1 MKMFHAIA
9 ALVSAA
15 LLAPAAMAG
24 APPAS
29 KLDTTK
35 VGDGLYVIH
44 NVAVPGNVTVMVTN
58 DGVLLVDDKF
68 DSDLDNIL
76 AEVRKLTMQP
86 VKYVIN
92 THYHLD
98 HSGSNVR
105 LQAMG
110 VQVVSSANARAK
122 MVESKQ
128 PGWANFTVENRG
140 TVHLGGKRAEIYYFG
155 RSHTDGDVVVYFPDH
170 KVMAMGDMFTVGD
183 ATPQLVDYA
192 GGGSARAWPNTID
205 GALMLDVDTVVPG
218 HGPNT
223 TKAELRKFRE
233 STVLIQT
240 RVRQL
245 LAEKKGR
252 ADIEAVLRKDFH
264 WGDLNVSRGLDG
276 LIAEMQ

>member
-1 MKMFHAIA
+1 MKMFNAIA
-9 ALVSAA
+9 ALVGTA

-35 VGDGLYVIH
+35 IGDGLYVIH
-44 NVAVPGNVTVMVTN
+44 NAAVPGNVTVMVTN

-128 PGWANFTVENRG
+128 PGWANITVENRG
-140 TVHLGGKRAEIYYFG
+140 TVHLGGKRAELYYFG
-155 RSHTDGDVVVYFPDH
+155 RSHTDGDIVVYFPEH
-170 KVMAMGDMFTVGD
+170 RVMAMGDMYTVGD

-192 GGGSARAWPNTID
+192 GGGSARAWPSTID
-205 GALMLDVDTVVPG
+205 GALMLDVDTIVPG

-223 TKAELRKFRE
+223 TKAELRKFRD
-233 STVLIQT
+233 STVQIQA

-245 LAEKKGR
+245 LAEKKSR

>member
-1 MKMFHAIA
+1 
-9 ALVSAA
+9 
-15 LLAPAAMAG
+15 
-24 APPAS
+24 
-29 KLDTTK
+29 
-35 VGDGLYVIH
+35 
-44 NVAVPGNVTVMVTN
+44 VMVTN

-140 TVHLGGKRAEIYYFG
+140 TVHLGGKRAELYYFG
-155 RSHTDGDVVVYFPDH
+155 RSHTDGDIVVYFPEH
-170 KVMAMGDMFTVGD
+170 KVMSMGDMYTVGD

-223 TKAELRKFRE
+223 TKAELRKFRD
-233 STVLIQT
+233 STVLIQA

-252 ADIEAVLRKDFH
+252 AEIEAVLRKDFH